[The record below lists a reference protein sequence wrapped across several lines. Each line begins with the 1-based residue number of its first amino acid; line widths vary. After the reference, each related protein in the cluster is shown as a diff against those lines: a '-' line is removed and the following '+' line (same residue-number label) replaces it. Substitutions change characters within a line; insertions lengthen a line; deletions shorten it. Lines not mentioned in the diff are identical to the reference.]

1 MSIPKGVE
9 ADAWI
14 AAAESPEDKPS
25 LQQFPSALG
34 PAAAV
39 MVSLPQERAQRARA
53 VALAR
58 HGRFASMIF
67 LSNFTPPSPAV
78 ECHDVP

>member
-34 PAAAV
+34 PLQPSWYLCIRRELSAHVRSHLPGTGA
-39 MVSLPQERAQRARA
+39 SLP
-53 VALAR
+53 
-58 HGRFASMIF
+58 
-67 LSNFTPPSPAV
+67 
-78 ECHDVP
+78 